1 VLVFYKYL
9 IDLRLSKTDV
19 LQLFFIIGIAG
30 PFGHLLEKVL
40 LFLSSSRIK
49 GFKMSK
55 GTWCLTNFISYL
67 YKWLVKL
74 LTKNCR
80 NMAFFCSE
88 LMAKTLSEI
97 DLATFLTI

>member
-40 LFLSSSRIK
+40 LFLSRSRIK
-49 GFKMSK
+49 GF
-55 GTWCLTNFISYL
+55 
-67 YKWLVKL
+67 
-74 LTKNCR
+74 
-80 NMAFFCSE
+80 
-88 LMAKTLSEI
+88 
-97 DLATFLTI
+97 